1 MLKAVAKASRRFA
14 LAVVA
19 IAVCAAGAAAAP
31 HVPADDSVV
40 LERLPE
46 RGDPGLR
53 ELKRM
58 RAALAATP
66 GTLEVATLVARRAI
80 DASRATGDPRFLGQ
94 AQAALSPW
102 WALPEAPPM
111 VVLLRA
117 TIRQSQHDFDG
128 ALADLDRLLKAN
140 PRAAQARLTRA
151 TVLTVVGRFAEAQSD
166 CRQLAAAVV
175 PLVVAGCMAAP
186 SSLSG
191 DAELA
196 YARLIQS
203 LEKPGTD
210 PGPIEWAQTLAAEIA
225 QRHGDAAA
233 AEQHFAAALAL
244 DAGDAYLKAA
254 YADFL
259 LDANRPREALAL
271 VAAETN
277 NDTLLLRRL
286 LAEQRLPD
294 QRDAFDAHRDEMAA
308 RFDAARRR
316 GDSLHRRE
324 EARFRLEAENDSRDA
339 LALARENWTVQREPA
354 DLRILVDAARAA
366 NDTATLRLA
375 SDWIAETHLDDKAVV
390 AALGGTR

>member
-1 MLKAVAKASRRFA
+1 
-14 LAVVA
+14 
-19 IAVCAAGAAAAP
+19 
-31 HVPADDSVV
+31 
-40 LERLPE
+40 
-46 RGDPGLR
+46 
-53 ELKRM
+53 
-58 RAALAATP
+58 
-66 GTLEVATLVARRAI
+66 
-80 DASRATGDPRFLGQ
+80 
-94 AQAALSPW
+94 
-102 WALPEAPPM
+102 M

-151 TVLTVVGRFAEAQSD
+151 TVLTVVGRFAEAKSD
-166 CRQLAAAVV
+166 CRQLATLAP
-175 PLVVAGCMAAP
+175 PLVIAGCMAAP

-191 DAELA
+191 DAALA
-196 YARLIQS
+196 YTRLIQG
-203 LEKPGTD
+203 LEAPGAD
-210 PGPIEWAQTLAAEIA
+210 PGIVEWAQTLAAEIA
-225 QRHGDAAA
+225 QRRGDAVA

-244 DAGDAYLKAA
+244 DANDAYLKAA

-294 QRDAFDAHRDEMAA
+294 QRAAFDIHRDEMAA

-324 EARFRLEAENDSRDA
+324 EARFRLEAENDSRGA
-339 LALARENWTVQREPA
+339 LALARENWNVQREPA
-354 DLRILVDAARAA
+354 DLRILVDAARAT
-366 NDTATLRLA
+366 NDAATLRLA

-390 AALGGTR
+390 AALAGTR